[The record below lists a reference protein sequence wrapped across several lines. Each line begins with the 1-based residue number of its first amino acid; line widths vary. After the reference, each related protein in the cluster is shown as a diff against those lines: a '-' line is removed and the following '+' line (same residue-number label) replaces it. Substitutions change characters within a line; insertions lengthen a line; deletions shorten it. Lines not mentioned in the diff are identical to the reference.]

1 MANLENKNIWFLIRI
16 LGVGGAER
24 VTLEITEGLLPSFS
38 KVGIM
43 TNELR
48 GEFVK
53 EVNPNIELGELKTF
67 SPLKSS
73 YFLRQFFNKEKPD
86 IVVAQ
91 GIRMCIISSLAM
103 LFSKHKPDLIWCLHN
118 PYATKYSLYAEPIAF
133 FFTKIIALLTKIPKR
148 VVGVSDGVCT
158 SFLNYVGEKYRDK
171 TLTIHNPIPAFEG
184 KVATFGETKGKKQI
198 ISAGRL
204 VPEKNYKHLIAT
216 MPDVLEQVEAE
227 LKIYG
232 LGPLE
237 EKLRAQ
243 VNDLGLE
250 NEIFFMGYSADIKQ
264 YMADSDVFV
273 LPSQSEGLPTVLI
286 EAMGTGTPVVSTD
299 CVSGPDEILE
309 GGKWGKLVPEHDKQA
324 LADAIVDVLTKGG
337 VNAQERAKQFQ
348 PENVIQKYLGLFR
361 DVSNETH
368 NARK

>member
-1 MANLENKNIWFLIRI
+1 MENLDNKNIWFLIPI

-38 KVGIM
+38 KIGIM

-91 GIRMCIISSLAM
+91 GTRMCVMSSIAM
-103 LFSKHKPDLIWCLHN
+103 LFSKHKPHLIWCLHN
-118 PYATKYSLYAEPIAF
+118 PYSTKHNIYPEPIAF
-133 FFTKIIALLTKIPKR
+133 FITQFVSLLTKMPKR
-148 VVGVSDGVCT
+148 VVGVSDGVCA
-158 SFLNYVGEKYRDK
+158 SFLDYVGEKYRYK

-184 KVATFGETKGKKQI
+184 EVATSGETKGKKQI
-198 ISAGRL
+198 IAAGRL
-204 VPEKNYKHLIAT
+204 APQKNYDHLIAT
-216 MPDVLEQVEAE
+216 MPAVLKRVDAE

-232 LGPLE
+232 LGPLK
-237 EKLRAQ
+237 EKLQ
-243 VNDLGLE
+243 GQINDLGLE
-250 NEIFFMGYSADIKQ
+250 NNVFLMGYASDIKQ
-264 YMADSDVFV
+264 RMANSDVFV
-273 LPSQSEGLPTVLI
+273 LSSLWEGLPTVLI

-337 VNAQERAKQFQ
+337 VNPEERAKQFR
-348 PENVIQKYLGLFR
+348 PESVIQKYLGLFR

-368 NARK
+368 IARK